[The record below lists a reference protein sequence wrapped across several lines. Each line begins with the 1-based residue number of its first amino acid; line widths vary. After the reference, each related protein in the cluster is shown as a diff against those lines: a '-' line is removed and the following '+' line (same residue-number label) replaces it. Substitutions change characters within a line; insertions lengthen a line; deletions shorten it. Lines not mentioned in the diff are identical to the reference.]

1 MKFDPSPRSPF
12 VKAHNQLE
20 PLMTEEARHLW
31 QSRHAATLPPDQRLA
46 FWYLVTEGIPPHR
59 WPLEAIKEIIV
70 KPRMAA
76 NGMEG
81 NDRVVTEFAHIC
93 RIDLIAT
100 ATAADLRYEVPEWPL
115 RDWIIRGALL
125 GEIIARQRE
134 GRSWKANTV
143 CEAVAVRL
151 SEPSQA
157 YRPRKDRH
165 LDISRE
171 RVRRVF
177 KDFKLELAA
186 ASRTRAPLSVAA
198 WDALYTVVR
207 HIACVLD
214 QIDARTPGRKEFVR
228 GVQILTAGVAHIAP
242 TKLELGGN
250 SDGSQ
255 HFRRN
260 TLDASPP
267 HIAAGGRD
275 NP

>member
-1 MKFDPSPRSPF
+1 
-12 VKAHNQLE
+12 
-20 PLMTEEARHLW
+20 MTEEARHLW

-59 WPLEAIKEIIV
+59 WPLEAIEEIII
-70 KPRMAA
+70 KRWMAA
-76 NGMEG
+76 NGMKG
-81 NDRVVTEFAHIC
+81 NDRVVTQFAHT
-93 RIDLIAT
+93 RRMELIAAAT
-100 ATAADLRYEVPEWPL
+100 ATDLHYEAPEWPL

-125 GEIIARQRE
+125 GEIIERQRE

-143 CEAVAVRL
+143 CEAVAARL

-157 YRPRKDRH
+157 HRPRKDRH

-177 KDFKLELAA
+177 DDFKLELAA
-186 ASRTRAPLSVAA
+186 ASRACAPLSVAT
-198 WDALYTVVR
+198 WNVVYTVVR

-228 GVQILTAGVAHIAP
+228 GVQILTAGIAHITP
-242 TKLELGGN
+242 TKLGLGGN

-260 TLDASPP
+260 TLDPP
-267 HIAAGGRD
+267 PPRIVAGGRD
-275 NP
+275 NS